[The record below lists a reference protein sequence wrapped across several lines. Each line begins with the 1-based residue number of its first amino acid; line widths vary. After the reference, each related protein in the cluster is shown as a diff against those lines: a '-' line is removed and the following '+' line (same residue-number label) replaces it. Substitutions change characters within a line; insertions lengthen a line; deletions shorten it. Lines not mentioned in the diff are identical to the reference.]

1 MAANAEY
8 INLRDIALPVV
19 GLANTGAVAN
29 RQTTQF
35 LTVHGLTST
44 NDFGRLEPHQAK
56 DLVKTMNSRHPDSSL
71 GILAQNNLTGLI
83 WHVKDQRRRGLVVD
97 PNDVDEDVL
106 LNGHLA
112 YEAYVQNRDKG
123 ENIKSL
129 EKWTDKV
136 DFDDWDR
143 KVTETLSLIYGRNY
157 CPLAYVIRP
166 DKPIGWDPLID
177 ATTDYECLMY
187 QLALNGPAF
196 DRDNEAVFSYIQLA
210 VLQTLAENWI
220 FDAVPG
226 RDGRAAMRALRNHY
240 QGEAELDVRATK
252 AQNILD
258 TLTYTSEKNMPFET
272 MITTLNKAY
281 NSLKRQG
288 QEFTDRSKV
297 EQLAK
302 RIKNPSRDIQVTVAV
317 ETMATMHRN
326 DYNAASQYITSRMA
340 SINVANV
347 NTPGN
352 PRRIAEAEVERVE
365 YNGVDIRDPW
375 RPYSD
380 DEWWRQLGRKGRE
393 IVEAKRKRNAG
404 RGGGRGN
411 GGRFGRGRGGRFG
424 RSGRGGRGGRGGRSN
439 PQGTDTPNNNRNV
452 SEANSNERTSEI
464 TVGNG
469 NGNSSTQSVSTVS
482 LSQAS
487 TNNERGGQ
495 NGNRFGS
502 SR

>member
-1 MAANAEY
+1 
-8 INLRDIALPVV
+8 
-19 GLANTGAVAN
+19 
-29 RQTTQF
+29 
-35 LTVHGLTST
+35 
-44 NDFGRLEPHQAK
+44 
-56 DLVKTMNSRHPDSSL
+56 
-71 GILAQNNLTGLI
+71 
-83 WHVKDQRRRGLVVD
+83 
-97 PNDVDEDVL
+97 
-106 LNGHLA
+106 
-112 YEAYVQNRDKG
+112 
-123 ENIKSL
+123 
-129 EKWTDKV
+129 
-136 DFDDWDR
+136 
-143 KVTETLSLIYGRNY
+143 
-157 CPLAYVIRP
+157 
-166 DKPIGWDPLID
+166 
-177 ATTDYECLMY
+177 
-187 QLALNGPAF
+187 
-196 DRDNEAVFSYIQLA
+196 
-210 VLQTLAENWI
+210 
-220 FDAVPG
+220 
-226 RDGRAAMRALRNHY
+226 MRALRNHY
-240 QGEAELDVRATK
+240 QGKAELDVCATK

-258 TLTYTSEKNMPFET
+258 TLTYMSEKNMPFET

-281 NSLKRQG
+281 NSLKCQG

-340 SINVANV
+340 LINVANV

-352 PRRIAEAEVERVE
+352 PRQIAEAEVECVE

-380 DEWWRQLGRKGRE
+380 DEWWRQLGCKGRE

-404 RGGGRGN
+404 RGGGHGN

-424 RSGRGGRGGRGGRSN
+424 CGRQGGRGGRGGRSN
-439 PQGTDTPNNNRNV
+439 PQATDTPNSNRNV
-452 SEANSNERTSEI
+452 SKANSNERTNEN